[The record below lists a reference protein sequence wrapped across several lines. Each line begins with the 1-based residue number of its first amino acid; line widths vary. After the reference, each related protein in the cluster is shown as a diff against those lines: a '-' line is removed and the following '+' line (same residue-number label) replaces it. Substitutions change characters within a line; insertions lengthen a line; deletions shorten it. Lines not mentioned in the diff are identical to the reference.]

1 MDRHGRQSVE
11 ASVLARLSKQSQQV
25 QAEVY
30 HSLQHMRLQRA
41 QLQTSLRQQ
50 RETSDNNKELDQIE
64 VSCTDLKNELS
75 NIKRCMCVLNF
86 SLV

>member
-1 MDRHGRQSVE
+1 MDRRGRHSGDGRE
-11 ASVLARLSKQSQQV
+11 AGVLARLSMQSQQV

-50 RETSDNNKELDQIE
+50 RETSDNNKERDQNG
-64 VSCTDLKNELS
+64 VSRKDVFL
-75 NIKRCMCVLNF
+75 
-86 SLV
+86 